1 MGKPLMLRDED
12 DKRIE
17 HLKRRIHAKSKVD
30 VVRLGLDLI
39 ERDADRRERIARW
52 RHAAE
57 LVRDNSLDVARD
69 FQRHSRFAR
78 GE

>member
-30 VVRLGLDLI
+30 VVRRGLELL
-39 ERDADRRERIARW
+39 ERDTDRQERIARW

-57 LVRDNSLDVARD
+57 LVRDRDHDVGRD
-69 FQRHSRFAR
+69 FRRNSRFAR

>member
-17 HLKRRIHAKSKVD
+17 KLKRRIHASSKVD
-30 VVRLGLDLI
+30 VVRRGLDLL
-39 ERDADRRERIARW
+39 ERDTDRQERIARW

-57 LVRDNSLDVARD
+57 LVRDRDLDALRD
-69 FQRHSRFAR
+69 FEPHSLIHRDD
-78 GE
+78 

>member
-1 MGKPLMLRDED
+1 MLRDED

-39 ERDADRRERIARW
+39 ERDADRRERVARW
-52 RHAAE
+52 RRAVL
-57 LVRDNSLDVARD
+57 LVGDSSREAMLD
-69 FQRHSRFAR
+69 FQPHAGERLAR
-78 GE
+78 GD